1 MILGIGTDLVTIDRI
16 SSIVAGRTSDRFIRR
31 ILTEKERELTSGMNH
46 GRLVT
51 FIAGRFAAKEAV
63 VKALGCGIGVAAFQY
78 IEILPDEAGRP
89 HCFLSAKA
97 RERLQL
103 PHTAKEP
110 CQHYP

>member
-1 MILGIGTDLVTIDRI
+1 MTIDRI

-63 VKALGCGIGVAAFQY
+63 VKALGCGIGRLVGFQD

-97 RERLQL
+97 RGAFAASAHSQG
-103 PHTAKEP
+103 P